1 MNNRNNGLQRETGGK
16 IVFEDMH
23 CMNIYSRRQRA
34 KQPRLRECLARC
46 RKGQIP
52 QSPTAKNK
60 FHAPSALLQGHL
72 ACGNKNGSNGART
85 HDLSRVRRTLIPAEL
100 CFHVFYYSRLARE
113 CKKKIVRGKICLD
126 KFCLDKFCPS
136 LDKYPQK
143 VYFRYYNKIQTHKYR

>member
-100 CFHVFYYSRLARE
+100 CFQMYTKNGPEGIRTLGLRVANAALSQLSHE
-113 CKKKIVRGKICLD
+113 PIC
-126 KFCLDKFCPS
+126 FCFL
-136 LDKYPQK
+136 
-143 VYFRYYNKIQTHKYR
+143 